1 MASVMWKERTAE
13 DLNALA
19 AGEAIVV
26 LPVASMEQH
35 GPHLPVGVDTVLCE
49 AVCRRAAE
57 RVAAPPANPD
67 PLVFEMPPRPVVV
80 APTLWCGM
88 AEHHMSFGGTF
99 TFDIPTYRA
108 VLLAFLRSILR
119 AGFRRVA
126 IVNGHGGNMSAL
138 NAFLPDLQR
147 ETQLRLYA
155 TTYFMLAVEEMK
167 PLLDRQNG
175 VRHACEVETSMM
187 MALTPDLVKSDRLAE
202 AHGPMFEDT
211 RSVLAPEW
219 QSFRAIMD
227 LSPNG
232 VIGDARTSTA
242 QKGER
247 LLAACAA
254 ALAAKLLD
262 RKLWDVG

>member
-1 MASVMWKERTAE
+1 MRSILWKELSAE
-13 DLNALA
+13 DLTALA
-19 AGEAIVV
+19 ARDAVVV

-35 GPHLPVGVDTVLCE
+35 GPHLPVGVDTILCE
-49 AVCRRAAE
+49 GVCKAAAE
-57 RVAAPPANPD
+57 LVAKAGAGQPKARPAI
-67 PLVFEMPPRPVVV
+67 V

-108 VLLAFLRSILR
+108 VLLAMLRSIER
-119 AGFRRVA
+119 AGFRCVV

-138 NAFLPDLQR
+138 NAFLPDFAR
-147 ETQLRLYA
+147 ESRLHLYA

-167 PLLDRQNG
+167 PFLDRQNG

-187 MALTPDLVKSDRLAE
+187 MALAPDLVKPERLAE
-202 AHGPMFEDT
+202 AHGPMFDDT
-211 RSVLAPEW
+211 RSVLAPDW
-219 QSFRAIMD
+219 QSFREIMA

-232 VIGDARTSTA
+232 VIGDARTATPD
-242 QKGER
+242 KGR
-247 LLAACAA
+247 GLIAACAV

-262 RKLWDVG
+262 DALWEAD